1 LLVLSGQRS
10 PAQRG
15 KIPVLGVLTLG
26 TPPPDAFLKSLRA
39 GLQHAGY
46 GEDRNIR
53 LDIRIADG
61 TAERVTQQAQELVAA
76 KVDVIVAYQTQAA
89 EAAKQATRDIP
100 IVIAGVGDPVGTGL
114 VASYAKP
121 GGNITGTTS
130 GAVEVAGKTVELIP
144 ELLPSA
150 RRFAALVSN
159 TNPFTKPFL
168 AEVSR
173 VAQIVNLHV
182 EPVEAHTT
190 DPLDGAFDRIV
201 RSRAEAVIIQGSMAG
216 KEAVDLANRH
226 RLPSIGSARTLPKL
240 GGLMSYSGDFDAML
254 RETATYVDKILKGAM
269 PADLPVT
276 FPSAFEMVLNL
287 KTAKSLGLSI
297 SETFLQRANEVI
309 E

>member
-1 LLVLSGQRS
+1 MSGRG
-10 PAQRG
+10 ACALRG
-15 KIPVLGVLTLG
+15 KTAMLGVLTLG
-26 TPPPDAFLKSLRA
+26 NPPPDAFLKSLRA

-46 GEDRNIR
+46 SEDRNIR
-53 LDIRIADG
+53 LDIKIADG
-61 TAERVTQQAQELVAA
+61 HAERLAQQAAELVAA
-76 KVDVIVAYQTQAA
+76 KVDLIVAYQTLAA

-121 GGNITGTTS
+121 GGNVTGTTS

-150 RRFAALVSN
+150 RRFAALVSSI
-159 TNPFTKPFL
+159 NPFTKPFL
-168 AEVSR
+168 AEISR
-173 VAQIVNLHV
+173 VARIVNLHV
-182 EPVEAHTT
+182 EVVDAQTT
-190 DPLDGAFDRIV
+190 DPLDGAFERIV
-201 RSRAEAVIIQGSMAG
+201 ATGAQAVIIQGSMAG
-216 KEAVDLANRH
+216 KEAVDLATRH
-226 RLPSIGSARTLPKL
+226 RLPSIGSARTLPRL
-240 GGLMSYSGDFDAML
+240 GGLMSYSADFDGML
-254 RETATYVDKILKGAM
+254 RETAAYVDKILKGAR

-287 KTAKSLGLSI
+287 KTAKTLGLSI